1 MHRPAE
7 FMLSFST
14 HTAISHSTS
23 VHTALVFLSPTAAAG
38 IDLAKASSPEIKVQN
53 VTKKPHIS
61 GYPGYIYIYYIYIIT
76 EYIYIYIYDW
86 VSCVYLHPRGP
97 IDWTCHPRRTT
108 EDLHPPSPSSSC
120 SGSRR
125 GLMRSTQ
132 HVVVSN
138 QSRLEVAVLASLKC
152 KSCSEVAP
160 DYQPGRV

>member
-14 HTAISHSTS
+14 HTACSHSTS

-53 VTKKPHIS
+53 VTKNHTYMDIQDI
-61 GYPGYIYIYYIYIIT
+61 YIYIYI
-76 EYIYIYIYDW
+76 IYDW
-86 VSCVYLHPRGP
+86 VSCVYLHPLGP

-138 QSRLEVAVLASLKC
+138 QPRLEVAVLASLKC

-160 DYQPGRV
+160 IYQPGLV